1 MDANLIKK
9 EVEIVREKI
18 EKAKSDEERISLAYD
33 SFDIEALLMVLE
45 NKPIEMTPSLDKY
58 FDFVIGHDSR
68 ITSTFLE
75 ELYVNREF
83 YEAQAHNVLTRFSLE
98 KFDIHEQTKI
108 EPQVFSEK
116 ESLELIRSF
125 LSSYDDKAD
134 KLFMTMLSN
143 GQIGSIKDFNLS
155 DGIDG
160 KCFWINSLGK
170 TYILSGEE
178 YNTLGNMS
186 LLMHE
191 MGHAYEF
198 YLLTGKSLE
207 ARQGIYA
214 TLHTEVTSNFFEN
227 AFNEFLRKNGINP
240 MEVYRMKERYLKLL
254 FEQFYQ
260 MYIAF
265 RSKKFINGT
274 YFVKTNLMAYKKAS
288 KSIRKEFGYY
298 IDLIN
303 REFNVN
309 SLLAYGNSMLT
320 SVALYDFF
328 QNDPAFFKRN
338 FEQIIKM
345 YGVRKDPGIYS
356 FFGLSDEDMCE
367 ATMLVSEFEKQ
378 KTLGLSLGIKK

>member
-9 EVEIVREKI
+9 EVEIVRERI
-18 EKAKSDEERISLAYD
+18 ENAKSDEERISLAYD
-33 SFDIEALLMVLE
+33 SFDIESLLMVLE

-58 FDFVIGHDSR
+58 FEFVIGHDSR
-68 ITSTFLE
+68 MTSSFLE
-75 ELYVNREF
+75 ELYANKEF

-108 EPQVFSEK
+108 EPEVFSEK

-134 KLFMTMLSN
+134 NLFMTMLSN

-178 YNTLGNMS
+178 YNTLSNMS

-191 MGHAYEF
+191 LGHAYEF

-227 AFNEFLRKNGINP
+227 AFNEFLRKNGINS
-240 MEVYRMKERYLKLL
+240 MEVYRIKERYLKLL

-265 RSKKFINGT
+265 RSKKFNT
-274 YFVKTNLMAYKKAS
+274 V
-288 KSIRKEFGYY
+288 SIRTF
-298 IDLIN
+298 
-303 REFNVN
+303 V
-309 SLLAYGNSMLT
+309 
-320 SVALYDFF
+320 
-328 QNDPAFFKRN
+328 
-338 FEQIIKM
+338 
-345 YGVRKDPGIYS
+345 
-356 FFGLSDEDMCE
+356 
-367 ATMLVSEFEKQ
+367 
-378 KTLGLSLGIKK
+378 